1 MAWATALVLTLPAT
15 GILKMKSKFK
25 HVGLIAKLGDPRVA
39 DTLLRLTELLVDYS
53 CKISLERQTAANLL
67 IHHNYPTCD
76 SAELGKNCDLVI
88 SIGGDGTLLHT
99 ARSLIDHDV
108 PLLGINLG
116 RLGFLVDISPDQM
129 QERLYEIFQGNYLEE
144 QRIMLVVSIGNAH
157 GPHRVNHAF
166 NDVVVHKW
174 EAARMIE
181 VDTYVDNR
189 LLNSMRSDGLIVAT
203 PTGSTA
209 YALSGGGPIMD
220 PDMDAMVIVP
230 ICPHSMNYRPY
241 VFDGNCE
248 VELKVQDSSCPH
260 AQVSCDGQI
269 NMAIQPG
276 DVIRI
281 KRHPKRVRLIHPPEY
296 NHFQVLRTKLRWGE
310 HS

>member
-1 MAWATALVLTLPAT
+1 
-15 GILKMKSKFK
+15 MKSKFK
-25 HVGLIAKLGDPRVA
+25 HIGLIAKQGDERVA
-39 DTLLRLTELLVDYS
+39 GTLLHLAELMIACG
-53 CKISLERQTAANLL
+53 CKVSLERQTATNLL
-67 IHHNYPTCD
+67 IQHNFPTCEITD
-76 SAELGKNCDLVI
+76 LSSHCDLVI

-99 ARSLIDHDV
+99 ARSLIGRDV

-129 QERLYEIFQGNYLEE
+129 QERLREIFEGNYLEE
-144 QRIMLVVSIGNAH
+144 QRIMLEVSIGNGNKPA
-157 GPHRVNHAF
+157 RVDYAF

-174 EAARMIE
+174 EVARMIE
-181 VDTYVDNR
+181 VDTYIDER

-248 VELKVQDSSCPH
+248 VELRVWDDSCPH

-269 NMAIQPG
+269 NMAIQAG
-276 DVIRI
+276 DIIRI

>member
-1 MAWATALVLTLPAT
+1 
-15 GILKMKSKFK
+15 MKSKFK
-25 HVGLIAKLGDPRVA
+25 HVGLIAKQGDPRVA
-39 DTLLRLTELLVDYS
+39 DTLLRLAELMVS
-53 CKISLERQTAANLL
+53 FGCKISIERRTAANLL
-67 IHHNYPTCD
+67 IHHNFPTCD
-76 SAELGKNCDLVI
+76 SAHLGETCDLVI

-129 QERLYEIFQGNYLEE
+129 HARLEEIFSGNYLEE
-144 QRIMLVVSIGNAH
+144 QRIMLIVSIGNAR
-157 GPHRVNHAF
+157 GPLRVNHAF

-174 EAARMIE
+174 EVARMIE
-181 VDTYVDNR
+181 VDTYIDER
-189 LLNSMRSDGLIVAT
+189 LLNSMRSDGLIIAT

-248 VELKVQDSSCPH
+248 VEMRVQDSSCPH
-260 AQVSCDGQI
+260 SQVSCDGQI
-269 NMAIQPG
+269 SMAIQPG
-276 DVIRI
+276 DVIRV

>member
-1 MAWATALVLTLPAT
+1 MAARGYANVAGNRNPE
-15 GILKMKSKFK
+15 MKSKFK
-25 HVGLIAKLGDPRVA
+25 HIGLIAKPDDPRVA
-39 DTLLRLTELLVDYS
+39 DSLLRLTELLIEYG
-53 CKISLERQTAANLL
+53 CKISLERQTATNLL
-67 IHHNYPTCD
+67 IHHNFPMCE

-88 SIGGDGTLLHT
+88 SMGGDGTLLHT

-116 RLGFLVDISPDQM
+116 RLGFLVDISPDQL
-129 QERLYEIFQGNYLEE
+129 QERLGEIFQGNYLEE

-181 VDTYVDNR
+181 VDTFIDER

-248 VELKVQDSSCPH
+248 VELKVQDESCPH

-269 NMAIQPG
+269 NMAIAPG

>member
-1 MAWATALVLTLPAT
+1 
-15 GILKMKSKFK
+15 MKSKFK
-25 HVGLIAKLGDPRVA
+25 HIGLIGKDGDPRVV
-39 DTLLRLTELLVDYS
+39 DTLLRLSELMVS
-53 CKISLERQTAANLL
+53 CGCKVSLERKTAANLL
-67 IHHNYPTCD
+67 IHHDFPTCD
-76 SAELGKNCDLVI
+76 ITELGKTCDLVI

-108 PLLGINLG
+108 ALLGINLG

-129 QERLYEIFQGNYLEE
+129 QDRLREIFQGSYLEE
-144 QRIMLVVSIGNAH
+144 QRIMLVVSIENERH
-157 GPHRVNHAF
+157 PPQVNHAF

-174 EAARMIE
+174 EVARMIE
-181 VDTYVDNR
+181 IDTYIDER

-248 VELKVQDSSCPH
+248 VELKVQESSCPH

-269 NMAIQPG
+269 NMAIQAG

-281 KRHPKRVRLIHPPEY
+281 KRHPKRVRLIHPLEY

>member
-1 MAWATALVLTLPAT
+1 
-15 GILKMKSKFK
+15 MKSKFK
-25 HVGLIAKLGDPRVA
+25 HIGLVGKQGDPRVV
-39 DTLLRLTELLVDYS
+39 DTLLRLSELMITCGCEV
-53 CKISLERQTAANLL
+53 SLERKTAANLL
-67 IHHNYPTCD
+67 IHHNFPTCETAD
-76 SAELGKNCDLVI
+76 LGKDCDLVI

-108 PLLGINLG
+108 ALLGINLG

-129 QERLYEIFQGNYLEE
+129 RDRLREIFLGNYQEE
-144 QRIMLVVSIGNAH
+144 QRIILDVGIDNGST
-157 GPHRVNHAF
+157 PPRLNHAF

-181 VDTYVDNR
+181 VDTYLDGR
-189 LLNSMRSDGLIVAT
+189 LLNSMRSDGLIVST

-209 YALSGGGPIMD
+209 YALSAGGPIMD

-241 VFDGNCE
+241 VFDGKSQ
-248 VELKVQDSSCPH
+248 VELRVHESSCPH

-269 NMAIQPG
+269 SMAVQPG

-281 KRHPKRVRLIHPPEY
+281 NRHPKRVRLIHPQEHS
-296 NHFQVLRTKLRWGE
+296 HFQVLRTKLLWGE

>member
-1 MAWATALVLTLPAT
+1 
-15 GILKMKSKFK
+15 MKSKFK
-25 HVGLIAKLGDPRVA
+25 HIGLIGKHGDPRVA
-39 DTLLRLTELLVDYS
+39 DTLLRLSDLMVTCG
-53 CKISLERQTAANLL
+53 CKVSLERKTAANLL
-67 IHHNYPTCD
+67 IHHNFPTCD
-76 SAELGKNCDLVI
+76 IEELGQSCDLVI

-108 PLLGINLG
+108 ALLGINLG

-129 QERLYEIFQGNYLEE
+129 QDRLREIFLGNYLEE
-144 QRIMLVVSIGNAH
+144 QRIMLVVSIESLRD
-157 GPHRVNHAF
+157 PPRINHAF

-174 EAARMIE
+174 EVARMIE
-181 VDTYVDNR
+181 IDTYIDER

-248 VELKVQDSSCPH
+248 VELKVHDSSCPH

-269 NMAIQPG
+269 NMAIQAG

-281 KRHPKRVRLIHPPEY
+281 KRHPKRVRLIHPQEY